1 MGDTRDP
8 ERTRA
13 ALLDAA
19 LVEFS
24 AHGRAGA
31 RTSAIAARA
40 GVNKQLISHHFGG
53 KDGLYAA
60 LVALWEADEARYWS
74 ADTPLADLVAA
85 YVEQGARHRDL
96 HRLLLRASLE
106 DAEEGGGLDA
116 GDLADMRRRQAAGE
130 VTDRLDPAF
139 LLLALQAVAAA
150 GLVFPGDVRRIC
162 GADPASPEF
171 AAWHAEQVRAL
182 VGLLSVRPPS
192 AGRA

>member
-1 MGDTRDP
+1 MGDRRDP

-13 ALLDAA
+13 ALLAAA

-53 KDGLYAA
+53 KDGLYDA
-60 LVALWEADEARYWS
+60 LVARWEADEASYGG
-74 ADTPLADLVAA
+74 AATPLADLVAA

-106 DAEEGGGLDA
+106 DEEDPPGLD
-116 GDLADMRRRQAAGE
+116 
-130 VTDRLDPAF
+130 
-139 LLLALQAVAAA
+139 
-150 GLVFPGDVRRIC
+150 
-162 GADPASPEF
+162 
-171 AAWHAEQVRAL
+171 
-182 VGLLSVRPPS
+182 
-192 AGRA
+192 